1 MARVVG
7 SISSCFTQQTHTLGS
22 TTHLSALKNASQV
35 HNGSYMIWASAVREA
50 EQELFVAEGAERPKV
65 LASSVYVDEALLTT
79 YWDFIYNHFAKT

>member
-1 MARVVG
+1 M
-7 SISSCFTQQTHTLGS
+7 
-22 TTHLSALKNASQV
+22 
-35 HNGSYMIWASAVREA
+35 REA